1 MASTVTHHF
10 PPARPIAPETT
21 VFSGETTMT
30 YLSEAGPE
38 PPRDEVDRST
48 GPVVVEFG
56 AEWCP
61 HCQAVQPALKEFL
74 TARPEVRHIKVEDGK
89 GRPLGRSFAVKL
101 WPTLVFL
108 RDGKELTRV
117 TRPSAGELSAAFE
130 QMSK

>member
-1 MASTVTHHF
+1 
-10 PPARPIAPETT
+10 
-21 VFSGETTMT
+21 MT

-38 PPRDEVDRST
+38 PPRAEVDSST

-61 HCQAVQPALKEFL
+61 HCKAVQPALKELL
-74 TARPEVRHIKVEDGK
+74 TAKPDVRHIKVEDGK

-117 TRPSAGELSAAFE
+117 TRPSTAELREAFA
-130 QMSK
+130 QLAK